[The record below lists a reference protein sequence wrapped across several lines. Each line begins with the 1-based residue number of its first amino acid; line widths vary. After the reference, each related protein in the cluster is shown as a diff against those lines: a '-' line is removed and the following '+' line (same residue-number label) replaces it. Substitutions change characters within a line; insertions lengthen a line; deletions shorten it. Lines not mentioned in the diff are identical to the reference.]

1 MPWEPVSFNPQSRPR
16 PGTPH
21 TLFTDGGTEQR
32 GQGPGPGHTLVG
44 VKGWEQDRR
53 LGSDL
58 PDTCPAMTSPHH
70 CSAWVWGLHV
80 WFLSLK
86 MIRNSGQK
94 TEGRQGEEGL
104 RVSCP
109 PGQAKWRVEA
119 TAGNLPPGFFFFF
132 NCNKFTQHKVNL
144 KGADQWRLVY
154 SQCCKT
160 TTSFSFLTCSLP
172 QMEIPPPPGTP
183 SSFPLPPALANTDYF
198 LSLWTYFF

>member
-70 CSAWVWGLHV
+70 CCCLGLGAPWVV
-80 WFLSLK
+80 FV
-86 MIRNSGQK
+86 
-94 TEGRQGEEGL
+94 TEGPGVPQIFFNDMKQGTQDRTGSP

-109 PGQAKWRVEA
+109 PGRGGAVLLWPPSPSTEKPRSPYGFAPCFGPYCPLFLENFLDALSTAEA
-119 TAGNLPPGFFFFF
+119 RNVPRWPRLALKKSTA
-132 NCNKFTQHKVNL
+132 
-144 KGADQWRLVY
+144 
-154 SQCCKT
+154 
-160 TTSFSFLTCSLP
+160 
-172 QMEIPPPPGTP
+172 
-183 SSFPLPPALANTDYF
+183 
-198 LSLWTYFF
+198 